1 MIEEP
6 KMNTAMNNDAAETI
20 SLTMEDAKQKVELAR
35 KLDTL
40 IANKEFDEIFT
51 KGYLENEA
59 VRIAGISCEPSMLTK
74 ENQEDLM
81 GRMKA
86 IGYFRQYVIFI
97 RRQGD
102 MAKRAIADCEMELD
116 HMRSETLSDNSA
128 E

>member
-102 MAKRAIADCEMELD
+102 MAKRAIADCEAELD
-116 HMRSETLSDNSA
+116 HMRSEALSDNSA

>member
-6 KMNTAMNNDAAETI
+6 KMNTTMNNDAAETI

-102 MAKRAIADCEMELD
+102 MAKRAIADCEAELD
-116 HMRSETLSDNSA
+116 HMRSEALSDNSA

>member
-6 KMNTAMNNDAAETI
+6 KMNTAMNSDAAETI

-102 MAKRAIADCEMELD
+102 MAKRAIADCEAELD
-116 HMRSETLSDNSA
+116 HMRSEALSDNSA